1 MKSSLNKALLVLL
14 IGLVSF
20 GSVLAFPGTSRA
32 QSNANHLSALE
43 VDLWP
48 EFDRA
53 EMLVI
58 LKITLAQDVSLPA
71 ALEIRVPSNSTVWAV
86 AEQQV
91 TNLVTV
97 SYEQRA
103 EGDWKVI
110 SLTATVPEVQIEYY
124 DPALVISNG
133 SRHFEYTWPSGFTID
148 TLGMVVQQPFDASG
162 MTINPNL
169 GVGTVNQTDGLTY
182 YSAQVGSLQQDKPFQ
197 ATVDYQKASD
207 KLSSESIQVQ
217 PAQPLGSNETGG
229 SSTNLPT
236 NAIWLIVAGAV
247 GLAMIIGGATWYI
260 ISSRKDSEPSPR
272 RRRAAQR
279 IETAADASDEAIYC
293 QQCGKRAASG
303 DRFCRQCG
311 SKLRMD

>member
-1 MKSSLNKALLVLL
+1 MKSSLFKALFVLV
-14 IGLVSF
+14 IGLVSLAA
-20 GSVLAFPGTSRA
+20 VLAFPGGSLA
-32 QSNANHLSALE
+32 QTTANHLSALE

-71 ALEIRVPSNSTVWAV
+71 ALEIRVPANATVWAV

-97 SYEQRA
+97 S
-103 EGDWKVI
+103 
-110 SLTATVPEVQIEYY
+110 EVQIEYY
-124 DPALVISNG
+124 DPALAISNG
-133 SRHFEYTWPSGFTID
+133 SRHFDYNWPSGFTVD
-148 TLGMVVQQPFDASG
+148 TMGMVVQQPFDASS

-169 GVGTVNQTDGLTY
+169 GTGVVNQTDGLTY
-182 YSAQVGSLQQDKPFQ
+182 YSAQVGSLQADKPFQ
-197 ATVDYQKASD
+197 ATVDYKKASD

-217 PAQPLGSNETGG
+217 PAQPLGSSETGG
-229 SSTNLPT
+229 STTNLPT

-260 ISSRKDSEPSPR
+260 VSSRKDSEPSPR

-279 IETAADASDEAIYC
+279 TEAAADSGDEAIYC
-293 QQCGKRAASG
+293 QQCGKRATTG

-311 SKLRMD
+311 AKLRMD

>member
-1 MKSSLNKALLVLL
+1 MKSSLHKTLFVLVIAAVL
-14 IGLVSF
+14 
-20 GSVLAFPGTSRA
+20 LAFPGVTRA
-32 QSNANHLSALE
+32 QSTATHLAALE

-58 LKITLAQDVSLPA
+58 LKITLAQDVNLPA
-71 ALEIRVPSNSTVWAV
+71 ALEIRIPANATVWAV

-97 SYEQRA
+97 AYEQRA
-103 EGDWKVI
+103 EGDWKII

-124 DPALVISNG
+124 DPALTISNS
-133 SRHFEYTWPSGFTID
+133 SRRFEYNWPGGFTVD
-148 TLGMVVQQPFDASG
+148 NLGMVVQQPFDASG
-162 MTINPNL
+162 MTINPSL
-169 GVGTVNQTDGLTY
+169 GAGTVNQTDGLTY
-182 YSAQVGSLQQDKPFQ
+182 YSAQVGSLQTDQTFQ

-217 PAQPLGSNETGG
+217 PAQPLGSNESGG
-229 SSTNLPT
+229 ASTNLPT

-272 RRRAAQR
+272 RRRAATR
-279 IETAADASDEAIYC
+279 TETAAASSDEAVYC

-311 SKLRMD
+311 AKLRME